1 MKFHIYMYKC
11 MYVFADN
18 KHTFACVCVCFIS
31 ISRKTKSILNDKAP
45 TFSEQCY
52 RQQGQRE

>member
-1 MKFHIYMYKC
+1 
-11 MYVFADN
+11 MYVCADN

-31 ISRKTKSILNDKAP
+31 ISRKTKSILDDKTP
-45 TFSEQCY
+45 TFGEQCY